1 MRVTYTKVIADGMR
15 LDEENRV
22 IETSSSAWNEGYL
35 ATLLIL
41 CGFHPV
47 VEDVRQ
53 PGIRR
58 PRGRS
63 GDRGGGRPGGSDSK
77 DSRRAGR

>member
-15 LDEENRV
+15 LDKENRV

-41 CGFHPV
+41 CGFQAYFQA
-47 VEDVRQ
+47 R
-53 PGIRR
+53 IW
-58 PRGRS
+58 
-63 GDRGGGRPGGSDSK
+63 K
-77 DSRRAGR
+77 DLENLQVKTKT